1 MPLVMDMMATFIV
14 VSKRVKGKFG
24 HALEVGGV
32 TCILVP
38 ADDKLKLTAYT
49 VTIWLNT
56 KSSCKVGVGF
66 YQNL

>member
-1 MPLVMDMMATFIV
+1 M
-14 VSKRVKGKFG
+14 G
-24 HALEVGGV
+24 
-32 TCILVP
+32 ILVP